1 MKVFT
6 LEIDG
11 QPILVFDAD
20 SIEEARGICALSE
33 FRADLGELRR
43 QGKPLLDD
51 AAILAARDATASEAA
66 AFDYALTNAGPSD
79 GPTMAFLVPVD
90 GMVVTIIQPE

>member
-11 QPILVFDAD
+11 LPIMVFDAD
-20 SIEEARGICALSE
+20 SIEEARGICALPE
-33 FRADLGELRR
+33 FRADLGELKR
-43 QGKPLLDD
+43 QGRPLCGET
-51 AAILAARDATASEAA
+51 AMFAARDATATEVVT
-66 AFDYALTNAGPSD
+66 FNYAMTNAGPSD

>member
-11 QPILVFDAD
+11 QPIMVFDAD
-20 SIEEARGICALSE
+20 GIEAARGICALPE
-33 FRADLGELRR
+33 FRADLGELKR
-43 QGKPLLDD
+43 QGKRLFGDV
-51 AAILAARDATASEAA
+51 AVFVARDATATEIF
-66 AFDYALTNAGPSD
+66 AFNHAVTNAGPSD

>member
-11 QPILVFDAD
+11 QAIMVFDAD
-20 SIEEARGICALSE
+20 SIEEARGICALPE
-33 FRADLGELRR
+33 FRADLGELKRH
-43 QGKPLLDD
+43 GKPLIGDL
-51 AAILAARDATASEAA
+51 AIFAARDATANEIVT
-66 AFDYALTNAGPSD
+66 FNYAMTGAGPSD